1 MNLFEITHSLLRQFG
16 PENWTLYRGRHL
28 LSFVDNHDV
37 HARRVHPPEPPP
49 SAASSTR
56 CSSACRAFRA
66 SITAAN
72 GAPEGNKQ
80 QGDDALRPSF
90 DAPEWNAL
98 TDTIAAMAK
107 AHRESRALCYG
118 DFRQLVLT
126 NRQCIWERCADGER
140 VLIAVNIDDQ
150 PYTAHF
156 DAKCGRA
163 VDLITGE
170 PHDFGGGSE
179 LPPCSAFFWKC
190 ER

>member
-1 MNLFEITHSLLRQFG
+1 MLDSVLQEILTELQKMN
-16 PENWTLYRGRHL
+16 
-28 LSFVDNHDV
+28 
-37 HARRVHPPEPPP
+37 ARLGDIREEL
-49 SAASSTR
+49 TD
-56 CSSACRAFRA
+56 
-66 SITAAN
+66 I
-72 GAPEGNKQ
+72 KQ
-80 QGDDALRPSF
+80 AQGDDALRPSF